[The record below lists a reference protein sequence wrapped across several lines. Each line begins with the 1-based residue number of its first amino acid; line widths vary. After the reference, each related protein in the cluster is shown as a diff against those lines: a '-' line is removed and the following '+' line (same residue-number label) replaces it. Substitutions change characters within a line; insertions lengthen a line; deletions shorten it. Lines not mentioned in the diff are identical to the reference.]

1 MKKGG
6 AERVFTAGWHAVGL
20 VSPSCLL
27 PVLPYNSSCMPS
39 LVLPMRHDVPCA
51 TADLAALPVT
61 GRERWNQPPSFQSDP
76 CLHPKC
82 RSKFVSSCSFTV
94 RTGCKT

>member
-51 TADLAALPVT
+51 TADLAALRSLVENAGIT
-61 GRERWNQPPSFQSDP
+61 RPPFRAIRAFTQSAAAN
-76 CLHPKC
+76 L
-82 RSKFVSSCSFTV
+82 
-94 RTGCKT
+94 